1 MPIGGG
7 ISMSQDFYNQP
18 QELIPQARNV
28 LGLPATTPIGAP
40 ASTSPGTI
48 TGTAPSTYNPAVGG
62 IPSVPDP
69 LKAIQEAITG
79 YTTNYNALQAL
90 ANQQTAANQAAALK
104 QITDLYPQFKGNTA
118 QLGADIADWASGRI
132 SGSTVNELTRR
143 MGERG
148 IAGGFGP
155 NAPATNAA
163 LMSLLG
169 KTSEGLQQAGLT
181 GQNTLLAGLP
191 RTAPTSVESFGLTP
205 GNIFGN
211 LYNAQLQ
218 AALYRAAPDPA
229 SAYNLAMS
237 NALKGLGAGGAAGR
251 GPYAGTPTTGSTS
264 SPEILKLLQDL
275 INRGSGTS
283 TGSQTSAY
291 YAQPSAA
298 TYDTTPYTD
307 YFTEQDPYYS
317 DLFTPDTSTPVTDNV
332 PYTDYFG
339 PQDPYFQDLFQG

>member
-7 ISMSQDFYNQP
+7 ISSSQAFYDQP

-28 LGLPATTPIGAP
+28 LGLPATTTIGAP
-40 ASTSPGTI
+40 ASTSPGTV
-48 TGTAPSTYNPAVGG
+48 TGTAPATYNPAVGG

-69 LKAIQEAITG
+69 LKAIQDAISAFTKQMP
-79 YTTNYNALQAL
+79 TLQSL

-104 QITDLYPQFKGNTA
+104 QITDLYPQFTGNTA
-118 QLGADIADWASGRI
+118 QLGANIADWAGGRI
-132 SGSTVNELTRR
+132 SQPTINALTQA
-143 MGERG
+143 MAQRG
-148 IAGGFGP
+148 VRGGFGP
-155 NAPATNAA
+155 NSPSTNAA
-163 LMSLLG
+163 LMSLIG
-169 KTSEGLQQAGLT
+169 KTAEGLQAQALT
-181 GQNTLLAGLP
+181 GQNTLLSGLP
-191 RTAPTSVESFGLTP
+191 RTTPVSVESLGLTP
-205 GNIFGN
+205 GNVFSN

-218 AALYRAAPDPA
+218 AALYKAAPDPA
-229 SAYNLAMS
+229 SAYNLAMQ

-251 GPYAGTPTTGSTS
+251 GPYAGTPTTGGTS

-291 YAQPSAA
+291 YEQPSAA

-317 DLFTPDTSTPVTDNV
+317 DLFTPDTSTPVADNV